1 MLKGKTVVLAVSG
14 SIAAYKSAGLAR
26 SLKKLGADVQVL
38 MTKNA
43 TYFINPITFE
53 SLTGTKCLI
62 DTFDRN
68 FEFSVE
74 HVALAKKADLVLLAP
89 ASANVIG
96 KIAAGERYARRRKLV
111 RWTLGAAAAVLLA
124 VCAGTAWHFLSTPDI
139 YRVYENT
146 GDAVTTVTLDDGTH
160 VWLNART
167 KLTLPEAFGPTQ
179 RNVQLAGA
187 AFFEVAR
194 DEAAPFV
201 VSTDKLRVRVLG
213 TSFCMQAYE
222 GSQQAEVVLEHGSVR
237 LQTLAGVNLVT
248 LQPDQRALYDAADDN
263 LAITQVKASH
273 LVLTQYDLVTMSDAT
288 LHEIISH
295 IETTFGVRLSVPGRY
310 GDKRYTFNYQRSN
323 SLEEVL
329 NIVEYLTGEHCEV
342 IYRKK

>member
-1 MLKGKTVVLAVSG
+1 MELTLGVTPLHYCSG
-14 SIAAYKSAGLAR
+14 P
-26 SLKKLGADVQVL
+26 GADII
-38 MTKNA
+38 NA
-43 TYFINPITFE
+43 RLETFE
-53 SLTGTKCLI
+53 RVDASGHQSDQLTLQL
-62 DTFDRN
+62 N
-68 FEFSVE
+68 VE
-74 HVALAKKADLVLLAP
+74 G
-89 ASANVIG
+89 IE
-96 KIAAGERYARRRKLV
+96 GE
-111 RWTLGAAAAVLLA
+111 
-124 VCAGTAWHFLSTPDI
+124 PQ
-139 YRVYENT
+139 E
-146 GDAVTTVTLDDGTH
+146 DAVIDWFEGYEETGAVRIGAFKISRITPRLFP
-160 VWLNART
+160 RR
-167 KLTLPEAFGPTQ
+167 LTIVCT
-179 RNVQLAGA
+179 
-187 AFFEVAR
+187 
-194 DEAAPFV
+194 AAPFV

-237 LQTLAGVNLVT
+237 LQTPAGVNLVT

-263 LAITQVKASH
+263 LAITQVNASH

>member
-1 MLKGKTVVLAVSG
+1 MMTDDLA
-14 SIAAYKSAGLAR
+14 IEA
-26 SLKKLGADVQVL
+26 
-38 MTKNA
+38 
-43 TYFINPITFE
+43 
-53 SLTGTKCLI
+53 
-62 DTFDRN
+62 
-68 FEFSVE
+68 
-74 HVALAKKADLVLLAP
+74 
-89 ASANVIG
+89 
-96 KIAAGERYARRRKLV
+96 
-111 RWTLGAAAAVLLA
+111 
-124 VCAGTAWHFLSTPDI
+124 
-139 YRVYENT
+139 
-146 GDAVTTVTLDDGTH
+146 
-160 VWLNART
+160 
-167 KLTLPEAFGPTQ
+167 LPEAFGPTQ

-237 LQTLAGVNLVT
+237 LQTPAGVNLVT

-263 LAITQVKASH
+263 LAITQVNASH